1 MTAVSKPKWNA
12 EKITDLSVV
21 VYKIR
26 LEDATGGGEGAVAR
40 MLAKDGDG
48 GKKLRGRA
56 EAYDPLS
63 KAYVVALGLQKDYQ
77 L

>member
-12 EKITDLSVV
+12 EKITDLSVA

-40 MLAKDGDG
+40 MLEKDADD

-56 EAYDPLS
+56 SAYDPLS